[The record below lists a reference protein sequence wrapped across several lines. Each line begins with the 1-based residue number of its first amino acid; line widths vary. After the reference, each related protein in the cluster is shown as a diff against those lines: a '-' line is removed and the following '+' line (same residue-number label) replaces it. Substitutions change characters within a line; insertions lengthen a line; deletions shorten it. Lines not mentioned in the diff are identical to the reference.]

1 MKLRIILAL
10 AIIFLLPT
18 SVIAQT
24 QGDPV
29 SFNLSDDHTLDAF
42 VTSSLVWEEGVD
54 QLVKINFTMS
64 DFKENN
70 SEIHIQILQIFAI
83 ESGGGGELLGQNAT
97 EKVMTVAN
105 SSVEYSDSLQSPR
118 AADRFYLNI
127 TFFAFPTGGGAD
139 ETPDRYSFR
148 FPEDSTII
156 VQRDNLVP
164 VVNLYGFPPQS
175 YFRFWLPIYGGFL
188 VALLSPGIIFG
199 FSKLNERRAPNIIKE
214 EEET

>member
-118 AADRFYLNI
+118 AEWVIPSSSRSRDGWNCCR
-127 TFFAFPTGGGAD
+127 GG
-139 ETPDRYSFR
+139 
-148 FPEDSTII
+148 
-156 VQRDNLVP
+156 
-164 VVNLYGFPPQS
+164 
-175 YFRFWLPIYGGFL
+175 
-188 VALLSPGIIFG
+188 
-199 FSKLNERRAPNIIKE
+199 RRPRGRPAACSRC
-214 EEET
+214 